1 MILQVMMVF
10 PPKKGPI
17 QSIQGVEKMKNFG
30 SQKDVAIFQGIHG
43 KREGFMIYSNTS
55 QPKDFF
61 NIKRK
66 KTYQFLF
73 FIGKKLMFK
82 LVDNFFFF
90 WGRCVV
96 FVFLSLF
103 LESQKFATRIN
114 LERCS
119 WLQKIAQNR
128 NSLDLVQPQKKR
140 LQMFA
145 EIKKGRIAACWDHP
159 KVTQHR
165 GLCSAVKPQKSS
177 PVGLLS
183 FPLFSTGFVNW
194 LLSSK
199 IFAIR
204 RTSLLSLRERQSL
217 IFLFM

>member
-1 MILQVMMVF
+1 
-10 PPKKGPI
+10 
-17 QSIQGVEKMKNFG
+17 MKNFG

-66 KTYQFLF
+66 KTYQCLF
-73 FIGKKLMFK
+73 FIGKKVMFK

-128 NSLDLVQPQKKR
+128 NSLDLVQPQKKKAPDVCR
-140 LQMFA
+140 NQKGEVSCMLGSPQSYLAPGTLQCGEASKILPSWSFV
-145 EIKKGRIAACWDHP
+145 ISS
-159 KVTQHR
+159 VQHR
-165 GLCSAVKPQKSS
+165 IRQLA
-177 PVGLLS
+177 S
-183 FPLFSTGFVNW
+183 FKQDFCDTQD
-194 LLSSK
+194 LSSL
-199 IFAIR
+199 FA
-204 RTSLLSLRERQSL
+204 
-217 IFLFM
+217 